1 MGSKEPG
8 VVKSLCLLAVCGLIA
23 STVPAQAEPP
33 PPTPTSTL
41 APPSATVPGVTVAAP
56 SNLTPAQQV
65 ETLAQADGKGQLAR
79 WSSPVCP
86 TAMGLPDEFNAFI
99 VNRMREV
106 AKRIGAKFGDGGCQA
121 NILVLVTR
129 DPAAFTHRLVAL
141 KERALAGGRW
151 PVDKIKLEAFANDT
165 KPVRWLYMSDTVQ
178 SSGGDAGTS
187 QTPHAAGVT
196 NGNAVG
202 AHGATGANGLEAFLG
217 GGALPSAPQFGN
229 VRPSRLTPTG
239 EQAFSQIVIVVDADK
254 IAGLGAGQLADYLS
268 MVALAQVRSD
278 ATFVGVDTVLNL
290 FSPDRDTA
298 ERPAGLTAWDLR
310 YLTALYS
317 SDSQTN
323 YAAQVSHIA
332 TRMKAEQAAT
342 GAK

>member
-1 MGSKEPG
+1 
-8 VVKSLCLLAVCGLIA
+8 VKRLCLLAVCGLVA
-23 STVPAQAEPP
+23 ATPALAEPLPASPSSAP
-33 PPTPTSTL
+33 PPN
-41 APPSATVPGVTVAAP
+41 AAQPSAAVSGVTVTAP

-65 ETLAQADGKGQLAR
+65 EALAQADGKGQLAR

-86 TAMGLPDEFNAFI
+86 STMGLSDEFDSFI
-99 VNRMREV
+99 VKRMRAIAEQV
-106 AKRIGAKFGDGGCQA
+106 GAKAGAPGCQA
-121 NILVLVTR
+121 NVLVLVTR
-129 DPAAFTHRLVAL
+129 DPAAFTRRLVAL

-151 PVDKIKLEAFANDT
+151 PVDKVKLEAFANDT
-165 KPVRWLYMSDTVQ
+165 KPVRWLYMSDTIQ
-178 SSGGDAGTS
+178 SMGGDATS
-187 QTPHAAGVT
+187 SQVPHAAAVA

-202 AHGATGANGLEAFLG
+202 AHGSTGANGLAAFLG
-217 GGALPSAPQFGN
+217 AGALPSAPQFGN

-239 EQAFSQIVIVVDADK
+239 EQAFSQVVIVVDADK

-298 ERPAGLTAWDLR
+298 QRPAGLTAWDLR

-332 TRMKAEQAAT
+332 THMKAEQAAT